1 MNLSETY
8 QQTEENDYKLSV
20 LKLLKARNVKEHSFE
35 ETIKYANKLLE
46 KLDYL
51 QKANAHKNFQTF
63 VSEQTISSGSDHSK
77 YGETVQKAD
86 YENVQRNLAESHAKI
101 SKLAEQVINLKDTL
115 DAKNLLVTKQSSE
128 LEKVEIE
135 FKKNQELN
143 STLKSELAH
152 TKNSLQSMSDDYTVL
167 NITHS
172 CVENQRNDLEI
183 ENKKLRSLVSKHNE
197 EREIFVRLESQKN
210 LLETEN
216 MELKKKL
223 ESFMELKENIMAI
236 ENEKNG
242 LEMENKKLKSQLM
255 MLKRRREHSLSSGS
269 YESVCSVD
277 GSSNKNVGKSAK
289 NESCKTSPPHSS
301 SSNTSNAY
309 PDVSFPDKQKL
320 CFVAHESEVNAVMW
334 YPDPSYL
341 ITAGSDRRLKLW
353 EICRDEVKLL
363 TSARDCNSSILSV
376 DIDGKASS
384 VLCASSDF
392 SSRLWDISDFKLG
405 HTLTGHSGK
414 VMSAKFIKESDTIIS
429 GSLDK
434 TLKLWGKNK
443 TLCTMTFNAQSP
455 VNDVVSRDSN
465 FIISGHWDRK
475 IRFWDVRTKNSTRSI
490 DASGVLTS
498 LDVSRN
504 GSTLLTSEQDGKL
517 KIFDLRTFKEVRS
530 MSETNFQ
537 IVCNWTRA
545 KFSPDGKYCC
555 CGSEN
560 GSVYVWNSVTG
571 ALEKE
576 LRGHDSAVISCN
588 WSSCGSYLA
597 TCGNNRKCVIWS
609 KHKGV

>member
-1 MNLSETY
+1 MNFSKTE
-8 QQTEENDYKLSV
+8 QQIAEKGYKLNV
-20 LKLLKARNVKEHSFE
+20 LKLLKARNTKEHSFE

-63 VSEQTISSGSDHSK
+63 VAEQNLASVSDHSK
-77 YGETVQKAD
+77 HGDAAQKSD
-86 YENVQRNLAESHAKI
+86 YENLQKSLAESHAKI
-101 SKLAEQVINLKDTL
+101 SKLAEQVINLKDEL
-115 DAKNLLVTKQSSE
+115 DVKNLLVTKQNSE
-128 LEKVEIE
+128 LEKTQIDL
-135 FKKNQELN
+135 KKSQELN
-143 STLKSELAH
+143 SSLKSELAH
-152 TKNSLQSMSDDYTVL
+152 SKNSLQSLSDDYTVL

-216 MELKKKL
+216 EELQKKL
-223 ESFMELKENIMAI
+223 ESFMDMKENFLTI
-236 ENEKNG
+236 ENAKNA
-242 LEMENKKLKSQLM
+242 LEIENKRLKSQLIM
-255 MLKRRREHSLSSGS
+255 VKGRREHSLSGGS
-269 YESVCSVD
+269 CENVCSTD
-277 GSSNKNVGKSAK
+277 GSRNKDIGKPAK
-289 NESCKTSPPHSS
+289 DEKCKTSPHSS
-301 SSNTSNAY
+301 LSNAGNTY
-309 PDVSFPDKQKL
+309 LDASFPDKQKI
-320 CFVAHESEVNAVMW
+320 CFAAHETEVNAVMW
-334 YPDPSYL
+334 YPDPTYL
-341 ITAGSDRRLKLW
+341 ITAGCDRRLKLW

-363 TSARDCNSSILSV
+363 TSARDCNSSILSI
-376 DIDGKASS
+376 DIDDKASS

-465 FIISGHWDRK
+465 IIISGHLDRK

-490 DASGVLTS
+490 DASGVVTS

-504 GSTLLTSEQDGKL
+504 GSTFLASEQDGKL

-537 IVCNWTRA
+537 IVCSWTRA
-545 KFSPDGKYCC
+545 KFGPDGKYCC

-560 GSVYVWNSVTG
+560 GSVYLWNSITG

-576 LRGHDSAVISCN
+576 LTGHDSAVISCS
-588 WSSCGSYLA
+588 WSLCGSYLA
-597 TCGNNRKCVIWS
+597 TCGNNGKCIIWS
-609 KHKGV
+609 KHK